1 MEEYYDMLNKQEVTK
16 LVVYYKGIEEATL
29 TDNTEGEIYTI
40 KTGDLIEILIQKDNH
55 IIFKILNPVTKLVEA
70 THTSINPIEGEYG
83 STMNFYIATNNNTFL
98 RDIKYKEQVP
108 KTVLPYNP
116 FIDVKQI

>member
-29 TDNTEGEIYTI
+29 TDAEEEIYTI
-40 KTGDLIEILIQKDNH
+40 KTDDLIEILIQKDNH
-55 IIFKILNPVTKLVEA
+55 LIFKIKNSAGLEEVNYR
-70 THTSINPIEGEYG
+70 SINPIEGEYG